1 VTKVTVDLK
10 HPIEAHGKTVSSL
23 DLDEP
28 TLGALDDI
36 EITVKGDGSVRLNL
50 GDLAKLV
57 SNMAGIPPSAAK
69 QIRASDV
76 PVIAKAVMGFLPNI
90 LPTGGS

>member
-1 VTKVTVDLK
+1 MTISVPLK
-10 HPIEAHGKTVSSL
+10 HPIEAHGKTVDSL

-36 EITVKGDGSVRLNL
+36 EIVVKGDGSVRLNL

-57 SNMAGIPPSAAK
+57 SNMSGIPPSSAK
-69 QIRASDV
+69 QIKVSDV
-76 PVIAKAVMGFLPNI
+76 PEIAKAVMGFLPSI
-90 LPTGGS
+90 RLTGAS